1 MSLGNYFYNETF
13 VCNLIPSSNPAKVN
27 SFYSEKLFEKNKI
40 IYKRGDGWPILVRRT
55 EVIFYL
61 DKEQRTLAVDS
72 KHYHDNN
79 KNVQNAAQICYEIWQ
94 ASVLHHRNISQY
106 FHMNLSRFV
115 PSYFRMTID
124 VDDNAET
131 YGQHHNPIGL
141 VWHFFSFE
149 T

>member
-1 MSLGNYFYNETF
+1 MQHIFGIILRAPRSQFQCHWAIIFKMKL
-13 VCNLIPSSNPAKVN
+13 CNLIPSSNPAEVN

-79 KNVQNAAQICYEIWQ
+79 KNVQNAAQICYEI
-94 ASVLHHRNISQY
+94 
-106 FHMNLSRFV
+106 
-115 PSYFRMTID
+115 
-124 VDDNAET
+124 
-131 YGQHHNPIGL
+131 
-141 VWHFFSFE
+141 
-149 T
+149 